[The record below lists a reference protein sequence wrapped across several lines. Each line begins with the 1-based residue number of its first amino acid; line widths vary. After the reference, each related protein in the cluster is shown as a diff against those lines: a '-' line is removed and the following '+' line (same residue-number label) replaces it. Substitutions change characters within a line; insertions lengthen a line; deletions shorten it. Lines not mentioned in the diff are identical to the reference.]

1 MATYKAISNGNA
13 DTLAIWETWDGEA
26 WVAATALPSASDD
39 VYTNG
44 YIVTI
49 TTSQSYLSFNRSS
62 VAAPLSITQGGQF
75 QIDGANEITLAGQV
89 NGSNAGQAG
98 NNPLSAC
105 VNRLATHTNT
115 LHRVGDDV
123 GGSSNFCYA
132 FWNGSAYNI
141 DIIGNQIG
149 GSVSAAHGFYN
160 YAASTFESII
170 GNQSGG
176 SGPYA
181 VGFYNNATS
190 TFESIIGNQSGGS
203 GGAAYGFYNDAAAT
217 FTSIVGNQTSG
228 SGSGSNASHGFY
240 NDAAGSI
247 ITFENS
253 FQKTGVYQAVYNA
266 GDSTT
271 INFIN
276 CRAYAN
282 SIYNSKS
289 TTTINFQGIT
299 YNDLQNGTMAIRSL
313 GNVNFDLSVFY
324 IGLTPTYTDIALYPA
339 STLENPPAE
348 TDVRTGIVYGIG
360 DAYTGKMVVPIEEH
374 VIQGVEYDIN
384 KIGQLPV
391 AQTINSQDVTDI
403 MSNIANIETKI
414 DNVDNKIDTID
425 TSINTVNNNISNMNI
440 DINTIENELDT
451 AITNINTIDGK
462 VDVIDGKIDTL
473 PTDTLNE
480 LKQDDLGERLSKV
493 GTIEEMTN
501 IIINS

>member
-13 DTLAIWETWDGEA
+13 DTLAIWEIWDGSA
-26 WVAATALPSASDD
+26 WVAASILPGASDD
-39 VYTNG
+39 VYTNNF
-44 YIVTI
+44 IVTV
-49 TTSQSYLSFNRSS
+49 TTSQSYKSWNRSS

-75 QIDGANEITLAGQV
+75 QIDGGNDIQISGDIYGTNV
-89 NGSNAGQAG
+89 NQNA

-105 VNRLATHTNT
+105 VNRLSTHINT
-115 LHRVGDDV
+115 LHRVGNDV
-123 GGSSNFCYA
+123 GGSLNAWYS
-132 FWNGSAYNI
+132 FWNASTYDI
-141 DIIGNQIG
+141 DLVGNQ
-149 GSVSAAHGFYN
+149 
-160 YAASTFESII
+160 
-170 GNQSGG
+170 QGG
-176 SGPYA
+176 SGGTYSY
-181 VGFYNNATS
+181 GFYNN
-190 TFESIIGNQSGGS
+190 
-203 GGAAYGFYNDAAAT
+203 AAAT
-217 FTSIVGNQTSG
+217 FTSIVGNQQGG
-228 SGSGSNASHGFY
+228 SGQYAHGFFNNATATFTSIVGNQQGGSSSYGFY
-240 NDAAGSI
+240 NNATGSI

-253 FQKTGVYQAVYNA
+253 FQKTGTYQAVYNN
-266 GDSTT
+266 GNSTT

-282 SIYNSKS
+282 SIYNTKS

-299 YNDLQNGTMAIRSL
+299 YNDLQNGTMAIKSL
-313 GNVNFDLSVFY
+313 GAVNFDLSVFY